1 MAPALYA
8 QHRSYAF
15 TVERGQFLKDVSWH
29 DSIYRFPTFQEGSLN
44 FTKQQGQTLKA
55 LYNYNIFLDRI
66 EIISDQGDTIPVKNS
81 AGIQFININN
91 TIFFNHKSKG
101 FLEINLIGK
110 LNVAIKYTVKVFM
123 ESGTGERFSVSDNG
137 FRETS
142 TKYDRVYTK
151 EKSYYLLDE
160 DLNLYHPTVQNV
172 IKFLPSHEDEIY
184 SFFKAN
190 KLDLRKPEDFMTLAE
205 HCRNMK

>member
-1 MAPALYA
+1 M
-8 QHRSYAF
+8 
-15 TVERGQFLKDVSWH
+15 KDVAWH

-44 FTKQQGQTLKA
+44 FTKQQGQSLKA

-66 EIISDQGDTIPVKNS
+66 EIISDQGDTIPVKNP
-81 AGIQFININN
+81 AGIQFINVNN

-137 FRETS
+137 FREIT

-151 EKSYYLLDE
+151 EKLYYLLDE

-172 IKFLPSHEDEIY
+172 IKFLPSHKDEIY
-184 SFFKAN
+184 SFFKVN
-190 KLDLRKPEDFMTLAE
+190 KLDLRKPEDFMALAE